1 MVRSVNTKLCG
12 QVRMTN
18 PKRRLNIQQCRI
30 NAGFET
36 ANAFADVAGLNRG
49 TYTAYEQEKTLP
61 SVKALITMARTM
73 RCTLEDLLNER
84 DLLAYAD
91 VQNDN
96 RAQNDLPSC
105 LSETNSEGREAISS
119 LLQILN
125 SDREEMSSTDVVSL
139 IAIINSSLAQ
149 KQGDGRDSAIRAAA
163 I

>member
-1 MVRSVNTKLCG
+1 
-12 QVRMTN
+12 
-18 PKRRLNIQQCRI
+18 
-30 NAGFET
+30 
-36 ANAFADVAGLNRG
+36 
-49 TYTAYEQEKTLP
+49 
-61 SVKALITMARTM
+61 MARTM